1 MKTFGWITIIAALSG
16 VILYQQSQRH
26 VEAQPS
32 DPDKY
37 QVISYQ
43 VSSSNTFIITAKGSH
58 SVIRAGGQGN
68 TSSIRV
74 GDTLCRMDIGL
85 FRVPDKTKS
94 CEVNAQTEIQLG
106 HFDSW
111 MNTIDE
117 KATQ

>member
-1 MKTFGWITIIAALSG
+1 
-16 VILYQQSQRH
+16 
-26 VEAQPS
+26 
-32 DPDKY
+32 
-37 QVISYQ
+37 
-43 VSSSNTFIITAKGSH
+43 
-58 SVIRAGGQGN
+58 
-68 TSSIRV
+68 
-74 GDTLCRMDIGL
+74 MDIGL